1 MLKKDVVKQVVT
13 DINAESNLDETGFK
27 LDLILVGSVSI
38 ELQLTS
44 TDNKALSVPIT
55 IYGLGMDQCDES
67 EIKFR
72 LAKRVADELISLD
85 PGEYLD
91 PAKVIC
97 VINSVSA
104 GDTDWNNYV
113 DAVQSTPQA
122 IAKVAYVLA
131 VWGNHP
137 KIDTD
142 FKIRKPEN
150 EAEENVYVL
159 TELFS
164 EYIEQHWS
172 DLSSWTDEK
181 TITDLK
187 SAVKD
192 HDVVV
197 HFFKWLY
204 FDKDMYY
211 ISDIYSSDT
220 KISQWQKEAAKLM
233 K

>member
-113 DAVQSTPQA
+113 DAVQS

-164 EYIEQHWS
+164 EYIEQHI
-172 DLSSWTDEK
+172 LFLL
-181 TITDLK
+181 I
-187 SAVKD
+187 
-192 HDVVV
+192 
-197 HFFKWLY
+197 
-204 FDKDMYY
+204 
-211 ISDIYSSDT
+211 
-220 KISQWQKEAAKLM
+220 
-233 K
+233 